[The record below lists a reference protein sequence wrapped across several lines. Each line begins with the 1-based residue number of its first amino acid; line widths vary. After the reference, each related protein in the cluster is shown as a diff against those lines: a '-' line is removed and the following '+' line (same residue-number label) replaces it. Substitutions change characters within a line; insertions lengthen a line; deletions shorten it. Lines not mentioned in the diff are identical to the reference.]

1 MNPTLAQAATPT
13 CILDQIT
20 SPQDL
25 RDLSF
30 EELDEL
36 SAEIRSLLVTSV
48 AASGGHL
55 GSNLGAV
62 ELTVALHRSFSSPV
76 DSLIW
81 DTGHQAYVHK
91 MLTGRCD
98 AFSELRQ
105 PGGLSGYPNRAE
117 SPHDIVENSHA
128 STALGYAYG
137 VATARRHS
145 GTEGHVVAV
154 VGDGSLTGGVAY
166 EALNN
171 IGFTQLPVVV
181 VLNDNGRSYAPTV
194 SKLCGPDGTAADFF
208 SSLGFDYVDPTDGHD
223 IAALEVALTQ
233 SATSSRPIVVHVL
246 TQKGRGYRPAED
258 DVVKC
263 MHDTSPFNP
272 NTGASLASKQR
283 TFSHAFAESML
294 ELGAV
299 HDNLFAITAAMPSST
314 GLHTYAQ
321 RFPNR
326 FIDVGIAEQ
335 QAVTAAAGLAM
346 EGCRPVV
353 ALYSTFLSR
362 AWDQIYYDVGL
373 HELPVIFCIDR
384 AGITGDDGA
393 SHHGVLDMA
402 LMTKVPG
409 MTVLAASS
417 DQEVDAMLRYA
428 LSLDGPVSIRW
439 PKGAAPQVDADEVG
453 HGCRARLLREAADVC
468 LLAVGKMVGVAA
480 EAAEALNRRGIG
492 ASVWD
497 VRSLRPLDPEMLAH
511 AASHDTVVTIED
523 GVREGGVGGH
533 IAAALADTESPP
545 STVRALG
552 TPTDYLPHGR
562 VGDILKTLGLDAP
575 SVAATTAELVTG
587 KSSVV
592 FPFPAVGPR

>member
-1 MNPTLAQAATPT
+1 M
-13 CILDQIT
+13 
-20 SPQDL
+20 
-25 RDLSF
+25 
-30 EELDEL
+30 
-36 SAEIRSLLVTSV
+36 
-48 AASGGHL
+48 
-55 GSNLGAV
+55 
-62 ELTVALHRSFSSPV
+62 ELTVALHRSFRSPI

-91 MLTGRCD
+91 MLTGRCHD
-98 AFSELRQ
+98 FADLRQ

-117 SPHDIVENSHA
+117 SHHDLVENSHA

-137 VATARRHS
+137 VATARGHS
-145 GTEGHVVAV
+145 GARGKVVAV

-171 IGFTQLPVVV
+171 IGFAELPVVV

-194 SKLCGPDGTAADFF
+194 SKLCGADGTAADFF
-208 SSLGFDYVDPTDGHD
+208 SSLGFDYVGPIDGHD
-223 IAALEVALTQ
+223 IGALEIAFTE
-233 SATSSRPIVVHVL
+233 STTSTRPIVIHVL

-258 DVVKC
+258 DPVKC
-263 MHDTSPFNP
+263 MHDTSPFDP
-272 NTGASLASKQR
+272 NTGASLAPKQR
-283 TFSHAFAESML
+283 SFSDAFAESML
-294 ELGAV
+294 DLGEK

-314 GLHTYAQ
+314 GLTAYAQ
-321 RFPNR
+321 RFPDR

-373 HELPVIFCIDR
+373 HGLPVIFCIDR

-402 LMTKVPG
+402 LLTKVPG

-428 LSLDGPVSIRW
+428 LTLDGPVSIRW
-439 PKGAAPQVDADEVG
+439 PKGKAPQVGSDEVG
-453 HGCRARLLREAADVC
+453 QGCHARLLREGKDVC
-468 LLAVGKMVGVAA
+468 LLAIGKMVGVAA
-480 EAAEALNRRGIG
+480 DAAERLEARGIG

-497 VRSLRPLDPEMLAH
+497 VRSARPLDNEMLAH
-511 AASHDTVVTIED
+511 AATHNAVVTLED
-523 GVREGGVGGH
+523 GAREGGVGTR
-533 IAAALADTESPP
+533 IATTLASASAAAPA
-545 STVRALG
+545 VRVLG
-552 TPTDYLPHGR
+552 IPTQYLPHGR
-562 VGDILKTLGLDAP
+562 ADALLSQLGLDAQG
-575 SVAATTAELVTG
+575 VATTATELVTG
-587 KSSVV
+587 ESSIVV
-592 FPFPAVGPR
+592 PFRTSR